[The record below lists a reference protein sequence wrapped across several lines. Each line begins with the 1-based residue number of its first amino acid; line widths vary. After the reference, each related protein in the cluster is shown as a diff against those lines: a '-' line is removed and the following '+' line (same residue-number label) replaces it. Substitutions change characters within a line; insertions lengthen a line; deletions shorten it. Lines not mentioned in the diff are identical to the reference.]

1 MPCDLEVAS
10 ESQHAI
16 GKNNSSY
23 ITNYLHYIVLQV
35 GDKYAL
41 ENEDELK
48 DKMNFEEHPSYKLP
62 TGTVNF

>member
-1 MPCDLEVAS
+1 MREHP
-10 ESQHAI
+10 I
-16 GKNNSSY
+16 GKKFQLYNN
-23 ITNYLHYIVLQV
+23 LHYIVLQV